1 MLLIVGRVLVSRNT
15 EKILQVVRSP
25 SPPGVNADWRF
36 CPSSKFK
43 KKEGGGRG
51 GGRRAMTVIFSD
63 HFCSVP
69 SETLPSLEL
78 PACCPGCWLVAVQL
92 SS

>member
-43 KKEGGGRG
+43 KKGGGEEGGEEGNDSNLFR
-51 GGRRAMTVIFSD
+51 SLLQ
-63 HFCSVP
+63 CS
-69 SETLPSLEL
+69 
-78 PACCPGCWLVAVQL
+78 Q
-92 SS
+92 